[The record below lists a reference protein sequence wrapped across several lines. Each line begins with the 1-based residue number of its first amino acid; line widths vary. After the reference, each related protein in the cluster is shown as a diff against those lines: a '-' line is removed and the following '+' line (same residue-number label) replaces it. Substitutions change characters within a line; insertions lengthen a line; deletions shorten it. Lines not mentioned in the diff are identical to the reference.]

1 MKVVVIGGTGTI
13 GTGVIRELVKEKDV
27 EWVGLSSRRIDAAKE
42 LAKELGDKVS
52 PVQLDVTEIDKL
64 AKVIK
69 GADVILNCSGPYYKL
84 SIPVIKTVVKEGIDY
99 IDLMDDPDSMMEVLR
114 DAKLNRAAKD
124 AGITVIVGLGSTPG
138 LSNLLGKYGATK
150 LENVERIDV
159 SWAFTSVSGTGAGT
173 AVSEHML
180 HVMNKG
186 WTYIDGK
193 WVEIEPLV
201 DGRDTQDFIQLGK
214 LDVYD
219 IGHPEPIMLP
229 RYIKGVK
236 TVTCKAGMVPCEML
250 QIYRTLSQLRL
261 FGLTPIDVK
270 GVIIT
275 PRDFVMKHLAKVPM
289 ETWVKLFKLD
299 EIEPV
304 FELRVAVTGEK
315 DGRKTY
321 YTYNFVDVSHEEG
334 TYIPTAL
341 GALVLGR
348 KEVKAKGVFA
358 PEGCINPE
366 SFLRKVV
373 EKGVVLYETV
383 QEKRELF
390 KP

>member
-1 MKVVVIGGTGTI
+1 MKAVVIGGAGTI
-13 GTGVIRELVKEKDV
+13 GSGLVRELVKEKGV
-27 EWVGLSSRRIDAAKE
+27 EWVRVCDMRLDMAEE

-52 PVQLDVTEIDKL
+52 AVQLDVTKIDKL
-64 AKVIK
+64 TKVIK
-69 GADVILNCSGPYYKL
+69 GADVIVNCSGPFYKL
-84 SIPVIKTVVKEGIDY
+84 SIPVIKTVAKEGIDY
-99 IDLMDDPDSMMEVLR
+99 IDTMDDPDSMMEVLG

-138 LSNLLGKYGATK
+138 LSNLLAKYGATR

-159 SWAFTSVSGTGAGT
+159 SWVFTSVSGTGAGA

-193 WVEIEPLV
+193 WIEIEPLV
-201 DGRDTQDFIQLGK
+201 DGKDTQGFIQLGK

-229 RYIKGVK
+229 RYIEGVK
-236 TVTCKAGMVPCEML
+236 TVTCKAAMVPCEML
-250 QIYRTLSQLRL
+250 QIYRTLSQVRL
-261 FGLTPIDVK
+261 FGLTPVNVK
-270 GVIIT
+270 GVTIT
-275 PRDFVMKHLAKVPM
+275 PREFVMKHLSNVPM

-299 EIEPV
+299 ELEPV
-304 FELRVAVTGEK
+304 FEIRVAVTGEK
-315 DGRKTY
+315 DGRKTH

-334 TYIPTAL
+334 TYIPTTL
-341 GALVLGR
+341 GALLLGR
-348 KEVKAKGVFA
+348 KEIKAKGVFA

-366 SFLRKVV
+366 PFLRKVV